1 MKVSK
6 LLLSASFFT
15 LFIMLYVFQQSAIFR
30 LGYLIERKQV
40 KFQDLLNK
48 NALLRY
54 NVQRDASLVR
64 IGEKLSKCADFQMP
78 DTYRLVKLELP
89 GQNPKLI
96 AQVPKKENII
106 ARIFGVKR
114 QAEAKTINR

>member
-1 MKVSK
+1 MRVPKF
-6 LLLSASFFT
+6 LLSVSVFT
-15 LFIMLYVFQQSAIFR
+15 LFVMVYVHQQSAIFR
-30 LGYLIERKQV
+30 MGYLIDRKQA
-40 KFQDLLNK
+40 KFQDLLDK

-64 IGEKLSKCADFQMP
+64 IAERLSKCGDFQMP

-89 GQNPKLI
+89 VENQRLIVQAPKRETL
-96 AQVPKKENII
+96 I
-106 ARIFGVKR
+106 ARIFGVRR